1 MIKKN
6 KTTNRDVVLHTATSL
21 FLTQGYHTT
30 SMDEIV
36 AVSNVSKTNI
46 YYYFN
51 SKEELLS
58 AILDQLIQTYN
69 EMIYEV
75 VSRKNQSVQERFEIL
90 LQLLTQQETD
100 YLGGCP
106 FITLYTQMPQDNPLF
121 RDKVSPFF
129 QSQITTVEMLL
140 NEGME
145 KSEIQTE
152 LPARPTAQFIVS
164 AIEGALFLQHASQD
178 PSILENLKFTLAFL
192 LK

>member
-1 MIKKN
+1 MMKKN

-21 FLTQGYHTT
+21 FLTRGYHTT

-46 YYYFN
+46 YYYFK

-75 VSRKNQSVQERFEIL
+75 ASRKDQSVQERFEIL

-100 YLGGCP
+100 CLGGCP
-106 FITLYTQMPQDNPLF
+106 FITLYTQMPKDNPLF
-121 RDKVSPFF
+121 RDKVSQFF

-140 NEGME
+140 NEGMK

-152 LPARPTAQFIVS
+152 LPARSTAQFIVS

>member
-1 MIKKN
+1 MMKKN
-6 KTTNRDVVLHTATSL
+6 KITNRDVVLRIATSL
-21 FLTQGYHTT
+21 FLTQGYHAT

-46 YYYFN
+46 YYYFK

-75 VSRKNQSVQERFEIL
+75 VSRKDQSVQERFEIL
-90 LQLLTQQETD
+90 LQLLTEQETD
-100 YLGGCP
+100 CLGGCP
-106 FITLYTQMPQDNPLF
+106 FITLYTQMPQDSALF
-121 RDKVSPFF
+121 RNKISQFF
-129 QSQITTVEMLL
+129 QSQITTVEILL
-140 NEGME
+140 NEGRE
-145 KSEIQTE
+145 RLEIQAE
-152 LPARPTAQFIVS
+152 LPARSTAQFIIS

-178 PSILENLKFTLAFL
+178 PSILENLKFTLALL

>member
-1 MIKKN
+1 MMKKN
-6 KTTNRDVVLHTATSL
+6 KTTNRDVVLSIATSL
-21 FLTQGYHTT
+21 FLTKGYHTT

-46 YYYFN
+46 YYYFK

-58 AILDQLIQTYN
+58 AILDQLIRTYN
-69 EMIYEV
+69 ELIFEV
-75 VSRKNQSVQERFEIL
+75 VSRKDQSVQERLETL

-106 FITLYTQMPQDNPLF
+106 FITLYTQMPRDIPLF
-121 RDKVSPFF
+121 REKVSRFF
-129 QSQITTVEMLL
+129 QSQITTVEALL

-145 KSEIQTE
+145 SLEIRAE
-152 LPARPTAQFIVS
+152 LPARSTAEFIVS
-164 AIEGALFLQHASQD
+164 AIEGALFLQHAGQD
-178 PSILENLKFTLAFL
+178 PGILVNLKMTLAFL